1 MSLDILGGLGGSVGG
16 SGGGLG
22 AGLSGH
28 ASNMGADL
36 SAGAN
41 GMLQSGVDT
50 ANNLLSGVQGA
61 AGDVGN
67 TVNGILGGGGNS
79 GNSGDAHSQ
88 ASYSDNS
95 GNSGSAGGQ
104 ASYGDNN
111 AGADSHA
118 GDTWKAPPTQAHGDD
133 GANGGA
139 AGGLTI
145 SASIETPPCT
155 IQGGPAK
162 VIYFPATIV
171 PGQDGIGEDGMCTT
185 MNTVLNPESC
195 YFSYSTLWAGYT
207 DGETY
212 KTVGP
217 TYANTMIACPS
228 SEVSTR
234 CAATQGAAVNWD
246 DYHGDSQPSC
256 TDFAPPAA
264 MMTMVPEWGSAPTY
278 SMTYEAPQNPM
289 VPAPAPANPTSPPAQ
304 NTAAVPAPPPY
315 QSSSSNAAPA
325 PAAPATGVVPH
336 QSSSTSYVQPM
347 QSTQPASYTGGSRSE
362 RQVGWVVP
370 AVGFVVGLATFALNM

>member
-1 MSLDILGGLGGSVGG
+1 MSLDILGGLGGSIGG

-41 GMLQSGVDT
+41 GMLQSGADT
-50 ANNLLSGVQGA
+50 AGNLLSGA

-67 TVNGILGGGGNS
+67 TVNGLLGGGGNS
-79 GNSGDAHSQ
+79 GNSGSAGDQ
-88 ASYSDNS
+88 ASN
-95 GNSGSAGGQ
+95 
-104 ASYGDNN
+104 GDNN

-118 GDTWKAPPTQAHGDD
+118 GNTWKAPPKQAHGDD
-133 GANGGA
+133 GANGGG
-139 AGGLTI
+139 AGGLTT

-185 MNTVLNPESC
+185 MNTVLNPKSC

-217 TYANTMIACPS
+217 TYANTMVACPS

-264 MMTMVPEWGSAPTY
+264 MMTMVPEWGFAPEY

-289 VPAPAPANPTSPPAQ
+289 VPAQAPAQ

-315 QSSSSNAAPA
+315 QSSSNAAPA
-325 PAAPATGVVPH
+325 PAPATGVVPH
-336 QSSSTSYVQPM
+336 QSASTSYVQPM

-362 RQVGWVVP
+362 RRVGWVVP